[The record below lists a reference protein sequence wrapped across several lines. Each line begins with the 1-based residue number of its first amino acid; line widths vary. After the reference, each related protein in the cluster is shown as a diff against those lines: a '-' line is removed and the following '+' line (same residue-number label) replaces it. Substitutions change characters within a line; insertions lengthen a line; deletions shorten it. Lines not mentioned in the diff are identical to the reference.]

1 MTKTKSQVL
10 ELRLREGQTKEQ
22 AVAEFN
28 SKSEFLST
36 AVIESFNVSLGEDF
50 DFQSAMQVLEKT
62 TQQIKSGDLSKIEQM
77 YISQAVALEAIFTKT
92 IRKASTAEHLPQ
104 YQAHMHL
111 ALKAQNQS
119 RATLQALVQLKQP
132 SNTQFI
138 KQAYIALGHQ
148 QVNNLAEKNIT
159 PQNELLKDIHGNSH
173 LDTGTTTTPKGI
185 DTALEAL
192 DKVYRRKNT
201 GRQEKVIAE
210 CLQNRQKPRGA
221 RAN

>member
-1 MTKTKSQVL
+1 MADKKQILTLKL
-10 ELRLREGQTKEQ
+10 EKNQTKKL
-22 AVAEFN
+22 ALAEFQ

-36 AVIESFNVSLGEDF
+36 AVIESFNVGLGDDF
-50 DFQSAMQVLEKT
+50 DFQSNMRVLGKT
-62 TQQIKSGDLSKIEQM
+62 IREIQSGDLSKIEEM

-92 IRKASTAEHLPQ
+92 IRKASAAERLPQ

-138 KQAYIALGHQ
+138 KQANIAQGHQ

-159 PQNELLKDIHGNSH
+159 PQNELLEDIHGNSQ
-173 LDTGTTTTPKGI
+173 LDTGTTTTTTGI

-192 DKVYRRKNT
+192 DEV
-201 GRQEKVIAE
+201 
-210 CLQNRQKPRGA
+210 NRG
-221 RAN
+221 

>member
-1 MTKTKSQVL
+1 MIKAKTQVI
-10 ELRLREGQTKEQ
+10 ELKQGEDQTKEQ
-22 AVAEFN
+22 ALAEFQ

-138 KQAYIALGHQ
+138 KQANIAQGHQ

-159 PQNELLKDIHGNSH
+159 PQNELLEDIHGNSH
-173 LDTGTTTTPKGI
+173 LDTGTTTTTTGI

-192 DKVYRRKNT
+192 DK
-201 GRQEKVIAE
+201 I
-210 CLQNRQKPRGA
+210 NRG
-221 RAN
+221 